1 MTICSSGAA
10 KKADRLRGSG
20 SGMHPFW
27 WTPTGRKVSPARLRA
42 SSTTNTP
49 SPYPEE
55 DDVTNPFEDEN
66 GVYHVLVNEE
76 GQHSLWPSFI
86 EVPAGW
92 TIVHESDSRAAC
104 LEFINQ
110 HWTDMR
116 PRTLI
121 ERMKE
126 SSGSEQQEDSPS
138 DPGKGNV
145 LTSDN
150 STRH

>member
-1 MTICSSGAA
+1 M
-10 KKADRLRGSG
+10 
-20 SGMHPFW
+20 
-27 WTPTGRKVSPARLRA
+27 
-42 SSTTNTP
+42 NTP
-49 SPYPEE
+49 SPCLEE

-92 TIVHESDSRAAC
+92 TIIHESDSRAAC

-116 PRTLI
+116 PKSLI
-121 ERMKE
+121 ESMKE
-126 SSGSEQQEDSPS
+126 SSENEPQADSPS

-145 LTSDN
+145 LTWDN